1 MKRILLALTI
11 ASSIFAVTA
20 AGASGLGTLTGG
32 GTVGVVNTGTVAVT
46 TTSCTD
52 GLDIAYTYADPATH
66 QSIIGV
72 TLTGA
77 VNASSTCVGTT
88 ATVVLSD
95 SAGTYTKTGNHAF
108 VAGSTNAESVI
119 PLGAAYNVST
129 NPLVQLAISVE

>member
-32 GTVGVVNTGTVAVT
+32 TTVGLVNTGSVSVT

-52 GLDIAYTYADPATH
+52 SLSIAYTYANGTH

-77 VNASSTCVGTT
+77 VSGSSTCLGTT

-95 SAGTYTKTGNHAF
+95 SAGTYTKTGNAVF
-108 VAGSTNAESVI
+108 AAPGADAVAAIT
-119 PLGAAYNVST
+119 LGAAYNVST